1 MPLLGVGDGWLV
13 VLELV
18 LVVEDDTEEE
28 EEEEG
33 EVVVAEEEVGT
44 VPVGVGVASVRK
56 ITVYCVWQV
65 EKSLVALKRAKYK
78 PVAKDRTKQ
87 WGGRAQWKNAMKFCF

>member
-13 VLELV
+13 V
-18 LVVEDDTEEE
+18 EDDTEIEE

-56 ITVYCVWQV
+56 KNCVLRMASG
-65 EKSLVALKRAKYK
+65 EKPGSFKK
-78 PVAKDRTKQ
+78 
-87 WGGRAQWKNAMKFCF
+87 G